1 MKKQQGFSIVETLLI
16 LIIVGL
22 VGFTGWFIFSAKST
36 ASKSL
41 ATSADVSDQQVA
53 KTDTVNDF
61 YSCWRVVGS
70 VSQSVPSTC
79 TFSGKSYQS
88 PAKFDKNQILNISKV
103 PAAIQGPVI
112 TAAQAEFEK
121 CTGSGLPAHQAEVM
135 LAQTNFVDISLG
147 CDSGFHQYFGAEH
160 NIWTDLGT
168 SQAGLSCENVDK
180 YQIGLSS
187 VVNPAQKAAYQTCS
201 YQSGKTEQLP
211 SS

>member
-1 MKKQQGFSIVETLLI
+1 MKNQQGFSAVEALLI
-16 LIIVGL
+16 LIIAGL
-22 VGFTGWFIFSAKST
+22 VGFTGWFVLSAKST

-41 ATSADVSDQQVA
+41 ATSANVSDQQVA
-53 KTDTVNDF
+53 KSDTVNDF

-70 VSQSVPSTC
+70 VSQSVPSIC
-79 TFSGKSYQS
+79 IYSGKSYQS
-88 PAKFDKNQILNISKV
+88 PAKFDRNQILSISKV
-103 PAAIQGPVI
+103 PAAIQGPVV

-121 CTGSGLPAHQAEVM
+121 CTGSGLPARQAEVM

-147 CDSGFHQYFGAEH
+147 CGSVYHQYFGAEH

-168 SQAGLSCENVDK
+168 SQTGLSCENVDK

-187 VVNPAQKAAYQTCS
+187 VVNPDHKSAYQTCS

-211 SS
+211 V